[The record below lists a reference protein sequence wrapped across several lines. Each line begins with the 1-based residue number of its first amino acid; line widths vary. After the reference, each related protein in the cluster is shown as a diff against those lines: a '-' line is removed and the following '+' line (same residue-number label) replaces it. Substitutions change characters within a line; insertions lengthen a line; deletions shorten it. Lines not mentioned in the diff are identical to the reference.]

1 MGDFIPEDDEP
12 TETELAY
19 GAGVSASWKAIP
31 IAHSTAQAAAAQS
44 HVHLPTA
51 DDTPWDAGVPADDM
65 NGGDEPSALQRAAEI
80 SEKVDEVCAEL
91 DAIGDCKCHCFGRS
105 ELPLRSPL
113 ALRCPSAGDVVERD
127 ATDLP

>member
-12 TETELAY
+12 TETELAH
-19 GAGVSASWKAIP
+19 GAAVSASWKAIP
-31 IAHSTAQAAAAQS
+31 IAHSTAQTVAAQS

-80 SEKVDEVCAEL
+80 SEKVEEVCAEL
-91 DAIGDCKCHCFGRS
+91 DDIGDCMCH
-105 ELPLRSPL
+105 
-113 ALRCPSAGDVVERD
+113 
-127 ATDLP
+127 